1 MKKLLLIAVLFTASI
16 SYGQQ
21 NETWVFSGE
30 LGFNH
35 NNFKY
40 TEGYSSEQE
49 TKQFNIITKV
59 GYLSTKTNF
68 EIGLGFGYTSYQNDS
83 YNSNNDDTYI
93 TTTIVPYVKKY
104 FPLNE
109 NFAFHL
115 IGEIGYSKTYLD
127 SSSNSNEIDIQEHGI
142 VVRPGFVY
150 FLTKHIALTANIGSL
165 GYITTTS
172 KYDNSYDSKSDSFG
186 FNLNT
191 SNLQFGLSYYL

>member
-1 MKKLLLIAVLFTASI
+1 MRKLLLIAILLTVSI
-16 SYGQQ
+16 SFGQQ

-30 LGFNH
+30 LGFQN

-49 TKQFNIITKV
+49 TKQFNVIAKV
-59 GYLSTKTNF
+59 GHLSTKTNF
-68 EIGLGFGYTSYQNDS
+68 EIGLGFGYSSYQNES
-83 YNSNNDDTYI
+83 YSSNNNDTYI

-109 NFAFHL
+109 QFAFHL
-115 IGEIGYSKTYLD
+115 IGEIGFSKTYLD
-127 SSSNSNEIDIQEHGI
+127 SSSSSNEIDIQEHGI

-165 GYITTTS
+165 GYITTIS
-172 KYDNSYDSKSDSFG
+172 KHDDSYDSKTDSFG
-186 FNLNT
+186 LNLNT
-191 SNLQFGLSYYL
+191 NNLLFGISYYL